1 LEPDQAP
8 VAVHAVALAVLH
20 VRVALPPLLMLL
32 GAASKD
38 TVGTAD
44 LMATVADW
52 VEVPPAP
59 VQVRV

>member
-1 LEPDQAP
+1 